1 MKKVCLCFFLKDYQ
15 NNSSQKKSIMKRLL
29 LTALCVSLCPLFI
42 LAQMRQISGTVLDGT
57 TKNGVISATLKVKNS
72 KATTVTNDQ
81 GNFSFSVASGDIKL
95 LISSVGYEAKEV
107 NVAAGENVV
116 NVSLDVSS
124 SELSAVVVTALG
136 IKKEK
141 KALGYAFS
149 EVKGEELTQART
161 NSIVNNLVGK
171 VAGLN
176 VASTATGAGGSTRVI
191 LRGNTSISD
200 NNQPLY
206 VIDGIP
212 IDNSNRGSAG
222 EWGGRD
228 AGDGIQMIN
237 PDEIETM
244 SVLKGGNAAALY
256 GARASAGVILITT
269 KKGSKRKGLGIEFN
283 SNATVESVMNL
294 NDWQYEYGHGNDGVK
309 PVLQTDANN
318 IPLNSWGAKL
328 DGSAVMQWDGTPRPY
343 VAQKDNFK
351 KFYRPG
357 TNLNNSLSLYG
368 GSDKMTYNFS
378 VSDLNNNSIIQN
390 STVRRNNFAMNITMN
405 PVDNLTVNVSA
416 RYIRERAKN
425 RPRLSDSPGN
435 ANFTVGIMPTSWDV
449 ETFKAS
455 KLNPTNGF
463 ENKFNGNPFVTNPYW
478 AVEDFKQE
486 DSRDRLI
493 AAIEAKYN
501 LTKWL
506 YVRGRIGTDQYTRYN
521 FEVTP
526 TGTAFNSGGQINDQ
540 STARFREFNGEVI
553 VGAQKDISSKF
564 AMDVFVGGN
573 KMQQIDESQG
583 FSGNNFFVPGFYN
596 VNNLQE
602 KNTNYNYSEKR
613 INSVFGSAEFSYNKY
628 LYLTVTARNDWF
640 SSLAPANW
648 SILYPSVAASF
659 ILSEAVKLPEAINYA
674 KIRASWANVGG
685 DRRPYG
691 LALPYSLS
699 SNTFNGLPV
708 GSINANEIPNVNLL
722 PYSVKSYEFGIE
734 TKLFNNRI
742 GVDLTFY
749 NKNTTNDIIGSQ
761 ISQTSGFGSVLIN
774 VGEVSNKGVEL
785 MLNGTVIKSKSLV
798 WDASFNMGYN
808 NSVVVKISDQLT
820 TSRIGN
826 ARSLTSFIEHHA
838 GRPFGQVMAFDYR
851 RNANGE
857 ILLNAGRPQR
867 GDLKQYGTGVS
878 PYTMGLNNS
887 FRFGNFNFEFL
898 IDGRFGGYMYSGT
911 NDFATFR
918 GLSQNTLQGRVGGVV
933 AEGIDQTSGS
943 KNTTSVPAQNY
954 YQSIGLN
961 ISSNF
966 VYKSDF
972 IKLRQIIFGYNIPA
986 KLIGKTPFK
995 GASLS
1000 IVGRNLAI
1008 LLKHTPNI
1016 DPESTYNSGNAQGLE
1031 WFGAPPVRSIGIN
1044 LNLKF

>member
-1 MKKVCLCFFLKDYQ
+1 
-15 NNSSQKKSIMKRLL
+15 MKRLL
-29 LTALCVSLCPLFI
+29 FIALCISACPL
-42 LAQMRQISGTVLDGT
+42 LLVAQTRQLSGTVLDGT
-57 TKNGVISATLKVKNS
+57 SKQGVVSATVTIKENKVS
-72 KATTVTNDQ
+72 TTTNADGKFSLNAPAGDVT
-81 GNFSFSVASGDIKL
+81 L
-95 LISSVGYEAKEV
+95 EISSVGYITSDLKVAQGDNNVTILLNLSNKEMT
-107 NVAAGENVV
+107 E
-116 NVSLDVSS
+116 
-124 SELSAVVVTALG
+124 VVVTALG
-136 IKKEK
+136 IRKEK
-141 KALGYAFS
+141 KALGYALS
-149 EVKGEELTQART
+149 EVKGEELTQARS

-206 VIDGIP
+206 VVDGVP

-283 SNATVESVMNL
+283 SNATLETVINL
-294 NDWQYEYGHGNDGVK
+294 TDWQYEYGHGNAGVK
-309 PVLQTDANN
+309 PVTQADANG
-318 IPLNSWGAKL
+318 ISLNSWGAKL
-328 DGSAVMQWDGTPRPY
+328 DGTSVMQWDGVSRPY
-343 VAQKDNFK
+343 SAQQDNFK
-351 KFYRPG
+351 KFYKSG
-357 TNLNNSLSLYG
+357 TNLNNSLSFYG

-378 VSDLNNNSIIQN
+378 VSDLNNKSIVPN
-390 STVRRNNFAMNITMN
+390 STLRRNNFGLNMTMN
-405 PVDNLTVNVSA
+405 PVDNLTVNISA

-449 ETFKAS
+449 ETFKTS
-455 KLNPTNGF
+455 KVDPITGI
-463 ENKFNGNPFVTNPYW
+463 ENKFNGNPYVTNPYW

-486 DSRDRLI
+486 DSRDRII

-521 FEVTP
+521 FEITP
-526 TGTAFNSGGQINDQ
+526 TGTAYTTGGEINDQ
-540 STARFREFNGEVI
+540 STTRFREFNGELMI
-553 VGAQKDISSKF
+553 GAQKDITSKI
-564 AMDVFVGGN
+564 AVDVFVGGN
-573 KMQQIDESQG
+573 RMQQIDQSQG

-596 VNNLQE
+596 VNNLQN
-602 KNTNYNYSEKR
+602 KNTNYNYREKR

-628 LYLTVTARNDWF
+628 LYLTVTARNDWY
-640 SSLAPANW
+640 STLSPANW

-659 ILSEAVKLPEAINYA
+659 ILSDAVRLPEFFNYA
-674 KIRASWANVGG
+674 KLRASWASVGG
-685 DRRPYG
+685 DRSPYG
-691 LALPYSLS
+691 LLLPYALA
-699 SNTFNGLPV
+699 SNTYDGLPV
-708 GSINANEIPNVNLL
+708 GSVNTNEIPNKDLL
-722 PYSVKSYEFGIE
+722 PYQVKSYEFGIE
-734 TKLFNNRI
+734 TKLFKNRVGI
-742 GVDLTFY
+742 DFTIY
-749 NKNTTNDIIGSQ
+749 NKKTTNDIIGSQ

-774 VGEVSNKGVEL
+774 VGEVSNKGIEL
-785 MLNGTVIKSKSLV
+785 LLTGTIIKSKIV

-808 NSVVVKISDQLT
+808 KSVVEKISDQLT

-826 ARSLTSFIEHHA
+826 ARSLTAFVEHHT
-838 GRPFGQVMAFDYR
+838 GSPFGQVMAFDYK
-851 RNANGE
+851 RNASGQL
-857 ILLNAGRPQR
+857 LLNDGRPQR
-867 GDLKQYGTGVS
+867 GDLKEYGTGVS
-878 PYTMGLNNS
+878 PYTMGLNNA

-911 NDFATFR
+911 NDFGMYR
-918 GLSQNTLQGRVGGVV
+918 GLAKTTLAGRAGGVV
-933 AEGIDQTSGS
+933 ADGIDETTGS
-943 KNTTSVPAQNY
+943 KNTINVAPQDY

-961 ISSNF
+961 ISSAF
-966 VYKSDF
+966 IYKSDF

-986 KLIGKTPFK
+986 GVISKTPFK
-995 GASLS
+995 GVSIS

-1008 LLKHTPNI
+1008 LKKYTPNI

-1031 WFGAPPVRSIGIN
+1031 WYGAPPVRSIGIN